1 MFNVLGRQFT
11 PFSKL
16 NAKVGEVI
24 QWVAPSLAQP
34 PLVINDFD
42 ELAVRMEWSGT
53 ADYMFVP
60 YSFLSLP
67 NIDGVDANMPVL
79 LLSPRTLWAVLTV
92 RCQLSLE
99 EAPWSGFPSGVV
111 NAPLMNVSLAILITL

>member
-1 MFNVLGRQFT
+1 MFNALGRRFT

-34 PLVINDFD
+34 PLVINDVD
-42 ELAVRMEWSGT
+42 ELAVTMEWSGT

-60 YSFLSLP
+60 YSNLGLP
-67 NIDGVDANMPVL
+67 KIDEVDGNMPVL
-79 LLSPRTLWAVLTV
+79 LLSPRTLGYFAANCHLMRHRGTV
-92 RCQLSLE
+92 FQ
-99 EAPWSGFPSGVV
+99 
-111 NAPLMNVSLAILITL
+111 